1 MKSYSMQSTTEHAAI
16 ELREVAMP
24 EPGPRQ
30 LLVRMRAASLNR
42 GEFIVGHGLQKAGT
56 SKAIGMEGS
65 GEVAKLGPDV
75 TGWSIGQGAMGRCPG
90 PLPEYAVTGLPAADP
105 LAPDD
110 PCGGAAA

>member
-75 TGWSIGQGAMGRCPG
+75 TGWALCQRGMGRCAGALPG
-90 PLPEYAVTGLPAADP
+90 YALVG
-105 LAPDD
+105 
-110 PCGGAAA
+110 